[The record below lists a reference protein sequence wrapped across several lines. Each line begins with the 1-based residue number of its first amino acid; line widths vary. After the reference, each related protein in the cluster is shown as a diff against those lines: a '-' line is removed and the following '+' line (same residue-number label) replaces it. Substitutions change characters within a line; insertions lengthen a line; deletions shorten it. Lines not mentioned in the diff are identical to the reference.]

1 MTNIKIKKLLII
13 CLSLISYNSFAADVS
28 EARDAL
34 SKKDDDASQEK
45 SLEEVF
51 EATENNYSLMAKGES
66 SLGYGLSY
74 SYSADQ
80 RLNVDIANGQVRSFD
95 VTPSSSHS
103 LSNNFSIDYG
113 YEDNLTIGVTI
124 PLTARYDSVDTI
136 SGSGLG
142 DVSINARYQPYAYV
156 PGEVTKTFNGSFKT
170 KTGDNPFKT
179 ITGKRLPTG
188 SGYYS
193 FSGGLSLSKVVD
205 PVMLFGSGSLT
216 YGLPESDVNQIRNGA
231 LLMEVTPGLS
241 GSFSGG
247 FAYSLSYD
255 ISLSI
260 SVQTSYTNKSS
271 YLFRNSSGTF
281 SEAQSAASMTGIF
294 NMSLGVRI
302 SPKTITNIGVGFGMT
317 DDAPDIML
325 SLSMPID
332 MNGLK
337 AKSS

>member
-1 MTNIKIKKLLII
+1 MSQRLIFI
-13 CLSLISYNSFAADVS
+13 FIFIITLPVGSHASDVS
-28 EARDAL
+28 TARDAL
-34 SKKDDDASQEK
+34 SQKDNDATQEK

-51 EATENNYSLMAKGES
+51 EATENNYSLMGKDET
-66 SLGYGLSY
+66 SLSYSMSY

-103 LSNNFSIDYG
+103 ISNTFSYDYG
-113 YEDNLTIGVTI
+113 YANNLTIGVSV

-142 DVSINARYQPYAYV
+142 DIAISARYQPYAYV
-156 PGEVTKTFNGSFKT
+156 PGEISKTFNGSFKT
-170 KTGDNPFKT
+170 KTGDSPFRT
-179 ITGKRLPTG
+179 ISGKRLPTG

-205 PVMLFGSGSLT
+205 PVMLFGSGNIT
-216 YGLPESDVNQIRNGA
+216 YAIPETDVNQPRSGA
-231 LLMEVTPGLS
+231 LLTEVKPGLS
-241 GSFSGG
+241 FSASGG

-255 ISLSI
+255 VSLSI
-260 SVQTSYTNKSS
+260 SMQGSYTNKSV
-271 YLFRNSSGTF
+271 YVFRSSAGTYN
-281 SEAQSAASMTGIF
+281 EAQSASSMSGVF

-302 SPKTITNIGVGFGMT
+302 SPKTITNIGMGLGMT

-332 MNGLK
+332 INGLK
-337 AKSS
+337 AKAQ